1 MKALITEWHESGNCV
16 WCEKTTECV
25 TAEFSDGFLAKNT
38 ICWKCIQKVV
48 KVKSRQTADNRASNP
63 PSGRTPAERGDAV
76 RNSSAQT
83 QPE

>member
-48 KVKSRQTADNRASNP
+48 KVKSRQTADGRPSNP
-63 PSGRTPAERGDAV
+63 PPVRTPAERAASE

-83 QPE
+83 QPD